1 MTENSSIIFVAALSP
16 ASGQST
22 VNKTILSAL
31 LFAEC
36 PVHVH
41 DTSPRDNKPGFTY
54 FIRHLVP
61 ALPAAWRI
69 LAAWEGVASVY
80 LSADSCFENEADVA
94 TIDQKQRSSFFRIA
108 DVLVFPM
115 PYKTE
120 SYLPVIVRAAA
131 FGQPVIS
138 FDRGCIID
146 NMDPSAD
153 HLVPRDADFVSGDA
167 APVVEI
173 WAADRADWPTQAR
186 RQHVRS
192 LYEQAVPHRAL
203 AMGVTGQ

>member
-1 MTENSSIIFVAALSP
+1 MTENSSLIFVAALCP
-16 ASGQST
+16 GSGQST

-36 PVHVH
+36 PVHVR

-115 PYKTE
+115 PY
-120 SYLPVIVRAAA
+120 LPVIVRAAA

-146 NMDPSAD
+146 NMDPRPITWCREMLILCLA
-153 HLVPRDADFVSGDA
+153 
-167 APVVEI
+167 
-173 WAADRADWPTQAR
+173 T
-186 RQHVRS
+186 
-192 LYEQAVPHRAL
+192 PHRSWRYGL
-203 AMGVTGQ
+203 QTVPIGQRKRGGSTCDRSTSRPYRIARWQWG